1 MKLTHVLTIAAFA
14 AFSQINAAP
23 AATGSAAAAP
33 AVVTTLKGDLV
44 ALEGKK
50 ARRFDDT
57 KLADKKYIAVYFSAH
72 WCAPCRAFTPKLV
85 EWYNANKAANPHF
98 ELVFVSRD
106 HSEKDMESYMEE
118 AKMPWPAL
126 KFNKIK
132 NNKSLN
138 KHAANGI
145 PHLVM
150 LDATGN
156 AVAKD
161 MGEMEKVLK
170 ANPASGGTA
179 AAK

>member
-1 MKLTHVLTIAAFA
+1 MKLTHVLAIAAFA
-14 AFSQINAAP
+14 ALAPTIAAP
-23 AATGSAAAAP
+23 TASTAP
-33 AVVTTLKGDLV
+33 TPSVVTTLKGDLV

-57 KLADKKYIAVYFSAH
+57 KIADKKFIAVYFSAH

-106 HSEKDMESYMEE
+106 NSEKDMEAYMEE

-126 KFNKIK
+126 KYNKIK
-132 NNKSLN
+132 GNKSLN
-138 KHAANGI
+138 KHAASGI

-150 LDATGN
+150 LDASGN

-161 MGEMEKVLK
+161 LGEIEKYLK
-170 ANPASGGTA
+170 ENPA
-179 AAK
+179 K